1 MITRLLAPDNHLFA
15 LARRGRRLTHGLLAA
30 VLALLFATA
39 PGGLLAL
46 PVLLLLGRPGPSANA
61 SPLVSAVGFVI
72 LLVAAFLPVILVVGL
87 WVTRYEGRPVWTLGL
102 EPRRAL
108 HRYARGALAG
118 LLLFG
123 AAVVVMAALG
133 FTAPEPG
140 DPAQVG
146 AAALGGV
153 MLVAVGWAIQSAAEE
168 ILCRGWLLPAVG
180 ARHGPWLGL
189 LVSSLVFAAL
199 HAVNPSVSPLALG
212 NLFLFGLVT
221 ALYALWEGGLWGVCA
236 LHAVWN
242 WAQGNLFGFAVSGT
256 AVPGGILVDLME
268 TGPDE
273 ITGGPFGPEGGLA
286 VTAVLLLGIG
296 LLLVLPG
303 PATRRERDA

>member
-1 MITRLLAPDNHLFA
+1 MITRLLAPDNHLFV
-15 LARRGRRLTHGLLAA
+15 LARRGRRLTHGLLDA
-30 VLALLFATA
+30 VLALCFATV
-39 PGGLLAL
+39 PGALLAL
-46 PVLLLLGRPGPSANA
+46 PVFLLLGGLGPSANA
-61 SPLVSAVGFVI
+61 SPLISAVGFVL

-102 EPRRAL
+102 EPGRAL
-108 HRYARGALAG
+108 RHYARGALAG

-123 AAVVVMAALG
+123 AAVAIMAELG
-133 FTAPEPG
+133 FTAAQSG
-140 DPAQVG
+140 DPAQAG
-146 AAALGGV
+146 AAAIGGV

-199 HAVNPSVSPLALG
+199 HALNPNVGLLALG
-212 NLFLFGLVT
+212 NLFLFGLFT
-221 ALYALWEGGLWGVCA
+221 ALYALGEGGLWGVCA

-242 WAQGNLFGFAVSGT
+242 WAQGNLFGFEVSGS

-286 VTAVLLLGIG
+286 VTAVLLLGSL
-296 LLLVLPG
+296 LLLVLP
-303 PATRRERDA
+303 RKVMRDA

>member
-1 MITRLLAPDNHLFA
+1 MGTSVLAPDNHLFA

-30 VLALLFATA
+30 VVALPFATVPA
-39 PGGLLAL
+39 SLLAL
-46 PVLLLLGRPGPSANA
+46 PVFLLLRGLGPSANA
-61 SPLVSAVGFVI
+61 SPLISAVGFVL

-102 EPRRAL
+102 EPGRAL
-108 HRYARGALAG
+108 RHYARGALAG

-123 AAVVVMAALG
+123 AAIAIMAVLG
-133 FTAPEPG
+133 FTAPERG
-140 DPAQVG
+140 DPAQ
-146 AAALGGV
+146 ASALGGV
-153 MLVAVGWAIQSAAEE
+153 MLVAVGWAIQGAAEE

-199 HAVNPSVSPLALG
+199 HALNPNVGLLALG
-212 NLFLFGLVT
+212 NLFLFGLFT
-221 ALYALWEGGLWGVCA
+221 ALYALGEGGLWGVCA

-242 WAQGNLFGFAVSGT
+242 WAQGNLFGFEVSGS

-286 VTAVLLLGIG
+286 VTAVLLLGIA
-296 LLLVLPG
+296 LLLVLPR
-303 PATRRERDA
+303 PATRRARET